1 MAGNNNNSHQE
12 SGLRQF
18 FIAFFIGAGAVV
30 IGAVIFLVIRIRLTG
45 GTRQDVVTID
55 SRPEAV
61 ANIET
66 ADIDQVHYDEI
77 EAVPY
82 LENLID
88 ANGNVDVTQV
98 PHLYIYP
105 LLNDNRGFD
114 ASYSSEG
121 RVAVTNSNN
130 LTPKEFG
137 ELLERLYDAGFML
150 VRMRD
155 LVYTEETPDNGLR
168 IMPRTDFSLP
178 EGKKPL
184 ILTEDN
190 ANYHH
195 TTEGIGFAS
204 KIVLQNGSLKCLYKN
219 AEGAEKVGNYDA
231 VPILED
237 FLKGHPDFSY
247 NGARMTLAL
256 TGYNGVFG
264 YRTDVSY
271 QTGIGL
277 TDLQEKWLAAN
288 PEFDYDAEVESAKEV
303 AQVLLDAGYEFA
315 NKTWG
320 DRIVGTSKLAD
331 LKVDL
336 EKWKTSVEPIIGKTD
351 IFVFSHDS
359 DISDTPGDYQS
370 NNDKYN
376 YFTSEGYHYFC
387 TGSRG
392 VFAKEYY
399 GIDYMCSARYGLTPY
414 NLIIYNQDGNTAGIF
429 NALGIGNFGPMLDSR
444 RPEGYMYAS

>member
-1 MAGNNNNSHQE
+1 MARKNKKQFNSE
-12 SGLRQF
+12 KIRKKM
-18 FIAFFIGAGAVV
+18 IAFFIGVGTV
-30 IGAVIFLVIRIRLTG
+30 ILGTVIFLVIRIHLTG

-55 SRPEAV
+55 SQPDEV
-61 ANIET
+61 ANIGK
-66 ADIDQVHYDEI
+66 ADIDQVQYNEL
-77 EAVPY
+77 EAVTY
-82 LENLID
+82 LDGLIGED
-88 ANGNVDVTQV
+88 GNVDVTQV

-114 ASYSSEG
+114 PSYSSEG

-137 ELLERLYDAGFML
+137 ELLSRLYDSGYVL

-168 IMPRTDFSLP
+168 ILPRSDFSLP
-178 EGKKPL
+178 AGKKPL

-190 ANYHH
+190 VNYHH
-195 TTEGIGFAS
+195 ATEGIGFAS
-204 KIVLQNGSLKCLYKN
+204 KIVLRNGNLKCLYKSSDGG
-219 AEGAEKVGNYDA
+219 ERVGNYDA

-288 PEFDYDAEVESAKEV
+288 PDFNYDEEVSSALEV
-303 AQVLLDAGYEFA
+303 AQALLDAGYEFA

-336 EKWKTSVEPIIGKTD
+336 EKWKASVEPIIGKTD

-359 DISDTPGDYQS
+359 DISETPGDYQS

-376 YFTSEGYHYFC
+376 YFTSEGYHFFC

-392 VFAKEYY
+392 VFAREIY

-414 NLIIYNQDGNTAGIF
+414 NLITYNQDGNTAGIF
-429 NALGIGNFGPMLDSR
+429 NALGIGNFGPSLDSR
-444 RPEGYMYAS
+444 RPSGYMYAS